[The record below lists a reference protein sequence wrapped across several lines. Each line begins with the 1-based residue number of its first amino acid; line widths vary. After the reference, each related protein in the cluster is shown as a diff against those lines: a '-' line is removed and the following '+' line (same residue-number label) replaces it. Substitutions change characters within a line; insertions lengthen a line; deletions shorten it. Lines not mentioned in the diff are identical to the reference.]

1 MKITVIGAGYV
12 GLVSAACFS
21 DFGFDVTC
29 VDRDTDRVESLKA
42 GIMPIYEP
50 GLDTLVNANQA
61 AGRLQFITDLPAAV
75 ADADIVLIAVGTP
88 TRRGDD
94 AADLGFVH
102 QAADEIG
109 RALNGYT
116 VIVTK
121 STVPVGTAREISA
134 ILKNVKPDGQF
145 DVASNPEFLR
155 EGSAVDDFLF
165 PDRVVVGVESSRAR
179 QILEQLYRPLSA
191 RDVPVVF
198 TNFETSEL
206 IKYASNTYLATR
218 LGFVNQLADLCES
231 VGADITMVARG
242 MGLDKRIGQQYLQPG
257 PGFGG
262 SCFPKDTRAM
272 TVIARNAG
280 APFTLVEDVIRS
292 NERRIGGLADRVR
305 RAVGG
310 DVAGKRIG
318 ILGVSFK
325 AETDDVRDSAALVL
339 IPALQNLGATI
350 GAYDPAAMKA
360 GAAVF
365 SDVAWRDSPQAVAKD
380 ADALVILTEWNEFR
394 GLDLNGIAELM
405 RTPVL
410 IDFRNLYT
418 ADDLANTPLAY
429 HSVGRR
435 PILPDLKVAQ
445 QSRGKG

>member
-29 VDRDTDRVESLKA
+29 VDREKAKVDSLTA
-42 GIMPIYEP
+42 GVMPIYEP
-50 GLDTLVNANQA
+50 GLETLVKANQT
-61 AGRLQFITDLPAAV
+61 AGRLRFVTDLPAAV
-75 ADADIVLIAVGTP
+75 AGADIVLIAVGTP

-102 QAADEIG
+102 KAASEIG
-109 RALNGYT
+109 AALTGYA
-116 VIVTK
+116 VVVTK
-121 STVPVGTAREISA
+121 STVPVGTAREIQA
-134 ILKNVKPDGQF
+134 ILKQANPNGQF

-155 EGSAVDDFLF
+155 EGSAVDDFLY
-165 PDRVVVGVESSRAR
+165 PDRVVVGVESPRAR
-179 QILEQLYRPLSA
+179 QLLEQLYRPLSG
-191 RDVPVVF
+191 RDVPIVF
-198 TNFETSEL
+198 TNLETSEL

-218 LGFVNQLADLCES
+218 LGFVNQLADLCEA

-262 SCFPKDTRAM
+262 SCFPKDTKAM
-272 TVIARNAG
+272 TVIARDAG

-292 NERRIGGLADRVR
+292 NERRIGALAERVR

-310 DVAGKRIG
+310 DVSGKRIG
-318 ILGVSFK
+318 ILGISFK

-339 IPALQNLGATI
+339 VPALQNSGASI
-350 GAYDPAAMKA
+350 VAYDPAAMKA
-360 GAAVF
+360 GAALLANVTWC
-365 SDVAWRDSPQAVAKD
+365 DNPQAVAKD

-394 GLDLNGIAELM
+394 GLDLKEIAALL

-410 IDFRNLYT
+410 IDFRNLYS
-418 ADDLANTPLAY
+418 AEDLAGTNIAY

-435 PILPDLKVAQ
+435 PILPDLAVAR
-445 QSRGKG
+445 QSAGQG